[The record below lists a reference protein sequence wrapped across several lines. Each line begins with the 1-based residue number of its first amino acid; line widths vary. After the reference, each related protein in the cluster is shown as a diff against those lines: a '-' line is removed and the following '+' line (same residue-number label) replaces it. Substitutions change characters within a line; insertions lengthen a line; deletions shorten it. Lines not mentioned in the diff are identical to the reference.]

1 MSVHYGDQLPQ
12 SDKLELCLDG
22 ASKNIDGQTWKG
34 YPFDC
39 VMVNSPSYT
48 QLGSVG
54 YWTLNGSNQYGY
66 LKTVN
71 YGADGPPVGTGSDH
85 GVFYDLT
92 CNVWC
97 NTTYNSSGWTD
108 NWAWI
113 DFDRSEVFNFFPH
126 GDGRI
131 AFAGKDGVNDYFD
144 RFSVGKVNDGQW
156 HLASCVYS
164 SSGKYLK
171 LYIDGALDSTF
182 TFSNAEYLGDR
193 SRRFGFIGEG
203 SEASSEN
210 QSGGRN
216 NRYHDGKIGRL
227 TLFKAA
233 YTDEEIKQEWET
245 HRTRFGV

>member
-1 MSVHYGDQLPQ
+1 MSTHYGNGTPH

-22 ASKNIDGQTWKG
+22 ASINISGSTWKG

-39 VMVNSPSYT
+39 VMVNNPSYT

-66 LKTVN
+66 LKEVN
-71 YGADGPPVGTGSDH
+71 YGNNGPPVGTGSDH

-97 NTTYNSSGWTD
+97 WTTYSSGGWTD

-144 RFSVGKVNDGQW
+144 RFSSGRVNDGQW

-193 SRRFGFIGEG
+193 SRRWGFIGEG
-203 SEASSEN
+203 SEAANEN
-210 QSGGRN
+210 GGRN
-216 NRYHDGKIGRL
+216 FRYHDGRIGRV

-233 YTDEEIKQEWET
+233 YTDDEIKQEWET

>member
-1 MSVHYGDQLPQ
+1 MSTHYGNDMPH

-22 ASKNIDGQTWKG
+22 ASSNISGSTWKG
-34 YPFDC
+34 HPFDC
-39 VMVNSPSYT
+39 VMVNNPSYT

-54 YWTLNGSNQYGY
+54 YWTFNGSNQYGY
-66 LKTVN
+66 LKEVN
-71 YGADGPPVGTGSDH
+71 YGNNGPPVGTGSDH

-97 NTTYNSSGWTD
+97 WTTYSSGGWTD

-144 RFSVGKVNDGQW
+144 RFSSGRVNDGQW

-171 LYIDGALDSTF
+171 LYKDGALDSTF
-182 TFSNAEYLGDR
+182 NFSNAEYLGDR
-193 SRRFGFIGEG
+193 SRRWGFIGEG
-203 SEASSEN
+203 SEAANEN
-210 QSGGRN
+210 GSRN
-216 NRYHDGKIGRL
+216 SRYHDGRIGRL

-233 YTDEEIKQEWET
+233 YTDDEIKQEWET

>member
-1 MSVHYGDQLPQ
+1 MSTHHGNEMPH

-22 ASKNIDGQTWKG
+22 AATNIDGQTWKG

-39 VMVNSPSYT
+39 VMVNNPTYT

-54 YWTLNGSNQYGY
+54 YWTLNGSNQFGY
-66 LKTVN
+66 LKEVN
-71 YGADGPPVGTGSDH
+71 YGNNGPPVGTGSDH

-97 NTTYNSSGWTD
+97 WTTYSSGGWTD

-144 RFSVGKVNDGQW
+144 RFSTGRVNDGNW

-171 LYIDGALDSTF
+171 LYIDGSLDSTF
-182 TFSNAEYLGDR
+182 NFNNAEYLGDR
-193 SRRFGFIGEG
+193 SRRWGFIGEG
-203 SEASSEN
+203 SEAANEN
-210 QSGGRN
+210 GSRN
-216 NRYHDGKIGRL
+216 SRYHDGRIGRV

-233 YTDEEIKQEWET
+233 YTDDEIKQEWET

>member
-1 MSVHYGDQLPQ
+1 MSVHYGNEMPH

-22 ASKNIDGQTWKG
+22 ASVNISGSTWKG

-39 VMVNSPSYT
+39 VMVNNPSYT
-48 QLGSVG
+48 QLGTVG

-66 LKTVN
+66 LKEVN
-71 YGADGPPVGTGSDH
+71 YGNNGPPVGTGSDH

-97 NTTYNSSGWTD
+97 WTTYSSGGWTD

-144 RFSVGKVNDGQW
+144 RFSTGRVNDGNW

-182 TFSNAEYLGDR
+182 NFNNAEYLGDR
-193 SRRFGFIGEG
+193 SRRWGFIGEG
-203 SEASSEN
+203 SEAANEN
-210 QSGGRN
+210 GGRN
-216 NRYHDGKIGRL
+216 SRYHDGRIGRV

-233 YTDEEIKQEWET
+233 YTDDEIKQEWET